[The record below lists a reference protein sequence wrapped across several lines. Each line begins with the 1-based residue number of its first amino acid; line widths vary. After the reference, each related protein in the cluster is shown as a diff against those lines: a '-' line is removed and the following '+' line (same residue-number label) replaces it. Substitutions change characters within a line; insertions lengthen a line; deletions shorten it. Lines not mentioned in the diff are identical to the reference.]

1 MKYEEVILLVEG
13 NKLNRLEK
21 YHSKNGYIIVSA
33 QIIKIKIF

>member
-21 YHSKNGYIIVSA
+21 ISLKKLLIILC
-33 QIIKIKIF
+33 